1 MKTHQA
7 GLFEEP
13 GRSSQ
18 YLEYQFRSA
27 SDAEIREALSQA
39 VKPVDG
45 ASILVAFNQASWQR
59 LGPGWSP
66 EGLHDFTAQYS
77 AKGHVMPASQRDM
90 FIWVVGEDR
99 GDVMN
104 AVVQVTEALSDVADL
119 ELDLDGYK
127 TRDARILTGFV
138 DGTGNPGTEEKKRA
152 AALIPAGEA
161 GEGGSFVLGQKWT
174 HKLREFLSLSVNAQE
189 NVIGRTKET
198 NIELEGTALPPESHV
213 GRTDIDV
220 DDVPMKMYRRG
231 TPYGGGEDKGLYFL
245 AFACDMDRFVNVID
259 SMLGKDDG
267 ITDAMMDFSD
277 ALTGSYWFM
286 PSQDDLDAMLAG

>member
-1 MKTHQA
+1 MKSCQS
-7 GLFEEP
+7 GLFNEP

-18 YLEYQFRSA
+18 YLEYQFRSVA
-27 SDAEIREALSQA
+27 DDVLRDALRRAI
-39 VKPVDG
+39 VPVEG
-45 ASILVAFNQASWQR
+45 AHILIAFSRSSWAR
-59 LGPGWSP
+59 LGPGWMP
-66 EGLHDFTAQYS
+66 DGLRDFSAMYS
-77 AKGHVMPASQRDM
+77 EKGHVMPASQRDL
-90 FIWVVGEDR
+90 FLWVVGEDR
-99 GDVMN
+99 GDVME

-127 TRDARILTGFV
+127 TRDARIITGFV
-138 DGTGNPGTEEKKRA
+138 DGTGNPKTDEKKRA
-152 AALIPAGEA
+152 AALVPEGVV

-174 HKLREFLSLSVNAQE
+174 HRLQEFLNLSVPAQE
-189 NVIGRTKET
+189 NVIGRTKDT

-231 TPYGGGEDKGLYFL
+231 TPYGGGADKGLYFL
-245 AFACDMDRFVNVID
+245 AFACDITRFDNVID

-267 ITDAMMDFSD
+267 ITDAMMDYSD

-286 PSQDDLDAMLAG
+286 PAQEDLEALLQR